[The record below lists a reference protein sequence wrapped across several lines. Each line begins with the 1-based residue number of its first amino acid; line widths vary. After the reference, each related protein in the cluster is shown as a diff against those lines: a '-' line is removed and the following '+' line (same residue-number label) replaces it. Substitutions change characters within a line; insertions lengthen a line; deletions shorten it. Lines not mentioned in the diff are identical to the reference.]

1 MSDCLIVLGASGD
14 MARRLLFP
22 AMYQLDRS
30 GKLDGLHIVGYA
42 LEDWDTDRFRAE
54 VKHGVTDLAG
64 LPLDDAVWQRY
75 SDRLTYLTGDLTD
88 QGLARLAQYVDGNVA
103 FYLALPPG
111 MFASAA
117 TALAHAGFNETS
129 KGWRR
134 LVIEKPFG
142 IDVDSAAQL
151 NRELHQSWNENQIFR
166 IDHFLGKETV
176 QNILVFRMAN
186 RVLEPMLTNAQ
197 VEYVQVTASETLGL
211 EGRYR
216 YYDGIG
222 AMRDMLQSHLMQLMT
237 LTAMEPMTTWD
248 SEILHDHK
256 VEVLRQIRPFTPET
270 VAHHAVRGQYTA
282 GAMSGEQV
290 PGYLEEH
297 GIPPSST
304 TETFAALKLY
314 IDNWR
319 WHNVPFYVRSGK
331 RMGADLTEVAITFR
345 EPPTRVF
352 VDGESVVRK
361 RNSLV
366 FQLKPSE
373 AISLSVLAR
382 QPGLE
387 LKTHGLQLYADYAP
401 GQSESSS
408 YEQLLLDVLEGD
420 QTSFLRFDEV
430 EWAWRVLQP
439 VIDAWKQGK
448 PEAYIAGSNGPD
460 GQARLMNPGQSW
472 RPLDGIIET
481 P

>member
-1 MSDCLIVLGASGD
+1 MPDSLIVLGASGD

-22 AMYQLDRS
+22 AVYQLDRA
-30 GKLDGLHIVGYA
+30 GKLDSLRIVGYA

-54 VKHGVTDLAG
+54 VKRGVTELAG
-64 LPLDDAVWQRY
+64 LDLDGAVWQRF
-75 SDRLTYLTGDLTD
+75 SDRLTYLTGDLKD
-88 QGLARLAQYVDGNVA
+88 EGLAQLAQHVDGNVA

-111 MFASAA
+111 MFAAAA

-142 IDVDSAAQL
+142 VDVDSAAEL
-151 NRELHQSWNENQIFR
+151 NKELHQSWDEDQIFR
-166 IDHFLGKETV
+166 IDHYLGKETV

-186 RVLEPMLTNAQ
+186 RVMDPMLNATQ
-197 VEYVQVTASETLGL
+197 VEYVQLTASETLGL

-222 AMRDMLQSHLMQLMT
+222 AMRDMLQSHLLQLMT
-237 LTAMEPMTTWD
+237 LTTMEPMTTWD

-256 VEVLRQIRPFTPET
+256 VEVLRSIRPFTPET
-270 VAHHAVRGQYTA
+270 VRTCAVRGQYT
-282 GAMSGEQV
+282 SGTIGGQPV
-290 PGYLEEH
+290 PGYLEEQ

-319 WHNVPFYVRSGK
+319 WQGVPFYVRSGK
-331 RMGADLTEVAITFR
+331 RMATDLTEVAITFR
-345 EPPTRVF
+345 EPPTSVF
-352 VDGESVVRK
+352 VDGESVVRE

-373 AISLSVLAR
+373 AITLSVLAR
-382 QPGLE
+382 EPGLE
-387 LKTHGLQLYADYAP
+387 LKSHGLKLYADYAP
-401 GQSESSS
+401 SQSESSS
-408 YEQLLLDVLEGD
+408 YEQLLLDVIEGD
-420 QTSFLRFDEV
+420 RTSFLRFDGV

-439 VIDAWKQGK
+439 VIDAWSHGK
-448 PEAYIAGSNGPD
+448 PETYVAGSKGPE
-460 GQARLMNPGQSW
+460 GQDRLMNPGQSW
-472 RPLDGIIET
+472 RPLSINSEK